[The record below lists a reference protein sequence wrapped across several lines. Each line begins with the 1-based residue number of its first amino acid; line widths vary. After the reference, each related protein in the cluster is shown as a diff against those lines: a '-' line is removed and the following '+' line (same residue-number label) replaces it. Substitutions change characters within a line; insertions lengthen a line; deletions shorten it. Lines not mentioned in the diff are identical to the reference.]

1 MERLTEYRVPKGGMQ
16 RKYPCFSPNII
27 PDDNCPQSVFCEK
40 AKQCNFVHISSRKC
54 PYLQVIDRLAAYEDT
69 GLEPGEVVA
78 MKIVLLGR
86 ELAKITD
93 VDGVSINRICEL
105 AQAEKDG
112 RLVVLPPNDPLTLDE
127 LREMDG
133 EPVWGAFSDGSGRY
147 MIIQWHNSEFFKTFE
162 CGFLLLE
169 EYGKTWRAYR
179 RKPEEV
185 GTC

>member
-1 MERLTEYRVPKGGMQ
+1 MERLTRRICGGWGVTPGYELNTVRGM
-16 RKYPCFSPNII
+16 
-27 PDDNCPQSVFCEK
+27 K
-40 AKQCNFVHISSRKC
+40 AV
-54 PYLQVIDRLAAYEDT
+54 VDRLAAYENT

-78 MKIVLLGR
+78 MKIVLLWR

-105 AQAEKDG
+105 SQAEKDG
-112 RLVVLPPNDPLTLDE
+112 RLVVLPHNDPLTLDE

-179 RKPEEV
+179 RKPEEKTN
-185 GTC
+185 GDSN